1 MAAGAL
7 ALLLFYNL
15 LWKKRNFNTK
25 IKGRVLPEPSG
36 ALPILGHV
44 LQLSRKVQ
52 FQRTMAAFADKYGPI
67 FLIRMGMHPTL
78 IVSNHEI
85 AKECFTTNDQIFASR
100 PLFNQG
106 KYLGYNNASYGFA
119 SYGAYWRH
127 MRKVARLEILSTQR
141 VEALKHTVFALEINI
156 MIEDL
161 FLFCK
166 NNGGNSK
173 VDMTQCIE
181 ILPFNV
187 MLKVMTG
194 RRYSVSFH
202 DAAEGEVKHLKDMTN
217 EFMYLFGQVEASD
230 LFPFLGW
237 FNFQTKYLKSMKRLA
252 KEMDEL
258 CESWIEEHTT
268 MKEKGDQT
276 FDQNNFIDIL
286 LSVIEEK
293 NNYGYSRDTIIKA
306 SITSLVLGATD
317 TTATT
322 ILWLLSLLLK
332 NKHTLKL
339 VQEELDL
346 HVGRERK
353 VEYSD
358 INNLVYLQATVK
370 ETLRLYP
377 PGPVLAPH
385 LANEDCQVQGYHVP
399 KGTRLIVNA
408 WKMHRDP
415 NVWPEPEEFKPERFL
430 TTHKGVDASGKHFV
444 LLPFGSGRRSCPG
457 YTFATQLMYLT
468 IAHLLQGFDFTM
480 PSNEPIDMSETISIS
495 LSRETPLEVCLTPH
509 LSPELYA

>member
-1 MAAGAL
+1 MDSLSFLTAIAAGAL
-7 ALLLFYNL
+7 ALLVFYNL

-52 FQRTMAAFADKYGPI
+52 IPRTLAAFADKYGPI
-67 FLIRMGMHPTL
+67 FLIRMGMHSTL

-100 PLFNQG
+100 PLLNQG
-106 KYLGYNNASYGFA
+106 KYLGHNNASYGFS
-119 SYGAYWRH
+119 SYGAYWRD
-127 MRKVARLEILSTQR
+127 MRKIAQLEILSAQR
-141 VEALKHTVFALEINI
+141 VDALKHTVFAWEVNS
-156 MIEDL
+156 MIKDL
-161 FLFCK
+161 FLLCK

-173 VDMTQCIE
+173 VDMTECFE
-181 ILPFNV
+181 ILPLNV
-187 MLKVMTG
+187 MTK
-194 RRYSVSFH
+194 
-202 DAAEGEVKHLKDMTN
+202 
-217 EFMYLFGQVEASD
+217 
-230 LFPFLGW
+230 FL
-237 FNFQTKYLKSMKRLA
+237 TSMKRLA

-258 CESWIEEHTT
+258 CESWIQEHTK
-268 MKEKGDQT
+268 MKQKGDQT

-306 SITSLVLGATD
+306 SILGLILGSTETTS
-317 TTATT
+317 TT
-322 ILWLLSLLLK
+322 IIWLLSLLLK

-346 HVGRERK
+346 HVRSERK
-353 VEYSD
+353 VESSD
-358 INNLVYLQATVK
+358 INNLVYVQATVK

-377 PGPVLAPH
+377 PGPLLVPR

-457 YTFATQLMYLT
+457 YTFATQLILLT
-468 IAHLLQGFDFTM
+468 IARLLQGFDFTT
-480 PSNEPIDMSETISIS
+480 PSNEPMDMSESSSVS
-495 LSRETPLEVCLTPH
+495 LSGETPLEVFLTPH
-509 LSPELYA
+509 LSPEFYS